1 MNKAQLKAKELR
13 KHKKVAG
20 DLRMEGAR
28 YALNVYRQAVCIVMG
43 VGDKR
48 LQRIDDKFTELL
60 LRDEVI
66 HEMKRKG
73 EL

>member
-1 MNKAQLKAKELR
+1 MNRAQRRAKDFR
-13 KHKKVAG
+13 KNKQVIG
-20 DLRMEGAR
+20 ELRMEGAR

-48 LQRIDDKFTELL
+48 LQRIDDKFNELL

-66 HEMKRKG
+66 HDMKRRG
-73 EL
+73 EV